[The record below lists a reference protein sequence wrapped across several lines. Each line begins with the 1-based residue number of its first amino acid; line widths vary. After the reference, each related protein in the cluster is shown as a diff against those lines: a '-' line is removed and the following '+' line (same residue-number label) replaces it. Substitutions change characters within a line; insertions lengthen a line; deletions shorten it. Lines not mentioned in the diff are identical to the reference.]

1 MARGRTI
8 TAEEKRRLVE
18 MKLEG
23 MSAEEISGRLDVAP
37 TTVGHWKKYAAKLG
51 IDVPEGKVARR
62 KEFRIQ
68 VTPQSVWK
76 MRARAVRARAEGY
89 NSVQAAVD
97 SGLRVQD
104 IRINWRAWAEH
115 LGIEIPPAIT
125 PEELLGE
132 LEEDPVEED
141 PVEDAGESGDEDQNQ
156 EEETMSKEK
165 SPAEEAVGLMIRI
178 EEMLTEYMESGGTVT
193 RFVIDVDEDNLC
205 EMSIVD
211 DDECGKRL
219 MHLNMRLSVPLEGE
233 DPECVRQ

>member
-1 MARGRTI
+1 M

-23 MSAEEISGRLDVAP
+23 MSAEEISDRLTVAK
-37 TTVGHWKKYAAKLG
+37 TTVAHWKKYAAELG

-62 KEFRIQ
+62 KEFRMQ
-68 VTPQSVWK
+68 VTPQSVWQ
-76 MRARAVRARAEGY
+76 MRERAVRARIEGY
-89 NSVQAAVD
+89 NSVEAAVE

-125 PEELLGE
+125 PEELLSE
-132 LEEDPVEED
+132 LEED

-165 SPAEEAVGLMIRI
+165 NPAEEAVGLMIRI